1 MPDDRPNRFSP
12 YRIAPGRRVAQLYR
26 APIPA
31 TERTPGDRAGR
42 TAATDLVA
50 GLAMTI
56 AAVTSIL
63 GGIFALAALVRG
75 LEQVLP
81 TWAAYAVTSVL
92 LLTCAAIG
100 IAICV
105 WLLARAMSAVRS

>member
-1 MPDDRPNRFSP
+1 MTDRTASP
-12 YRIAPGRRVAQLYR
+12 RTESLLADALRSSTARRYRRRSARL
-26 APIPA
+26 A
-31 TERTPGDRAGR
+31 TALAGR
-42 TAATDLVA
+42 LRLTLVA

-105 WLLARAMSAVRS
+105 WLLARAMSAMRS

>member
-1 MPDDRPNRFSP
+1 MADHTTSP
-12 YRIAPGRRVAQLYR
+12 RTESLLAGALRSSIARRYRRRSARLAAALGGRLRL
-26 APIPA
+26 
-31 TERTPGDRAGR
+31 T
-42 TAATDLVA
+42 LVA

-56 AAVTSIL
+56 AAVTSTL

-100 IAICV
+100 LAICV
-105 WLLARAMSAVRS
+105 WLFARAIRAVRP